1 MAIPAEIG
9 LYFDFNVTEDG
20 VPYGCPGLEIFD
32 PVHWNMSRSHTG
44 LFLELT
50 IINHTLEITY
60 SWLIGYQL
68 QWSTLPKE
76 PGSQKRITADPQCE
90 LNKLEEP
97 IGSTPLYKIFEE
109 YATWQNGWISNF
121 IPALEKMLSNSYARY
136 VYV

>member
-1 MAIPAEIG
+1 MVVQDLKYLILFIG
-9 LYFDFNVTEDG
+9 ILVSNV
-20 VPYGCPGLEIFD
+20 EIFCI
-32 PVHWNMSRSHTG
+32 S
-44 LFLELT
+44 
-50 IINHTLEITY
+50 Y
-60 SWLIGYQL
+60 SYIDLIIGYQL

-136 VYV
+136 IYILHKLNCSF